1 LAKRSQRE
9 NFDRLLLDAT
19 DEALSSLGEDAKVS
33 IYSHFEDL
41 FKIRKQE
48 IPSKLND
55 FSNALEQI
63 FGLGTR
69 HLEVLFM
76 KNLHAK
82 VGGLYKW
89 EGPRWLV
96 PEMKF
101 LEYVKL
107 MKLCYGDQGRIG
119 EVEFLIAVEE
129 KQEQE
134 VWIDAEEKQEQHV

>member
-1 LAKRSQRE
+1 
-9 NFDRLLLDAT
+9 LLLKAI
-19 DEALSSLGEDAKVS
+19 DEALSSLGETPKKA
-33 IYSHFEDL
+33 IYYQLETAFNI
-41 FKIRKQE
+41 KKKE
-48 IPSKLND
+48 IPNKID
-55 FSNALEQI
+55 GFSRALEQI

-107 MKLCYGDQGRIG
+107 MKLCYGDQGKIG

-134 VWIDAEEKQEQHV
+134 VLIDAEEKQEQHV